1 MTQLTIP
8 QLSFNTILITALM
21 LPNLFAQELTAKANE
36 AGSWGLGRRVF
47 HSEAAG
53 CFKCHAMDGVGAKV
67 GPDLTRLSQSN
78 QRDYESVLRD
88 ITHPSDSIDA
98 DYISHK
104 VLLKSG
110 KEFVG
115 VVRREDDMLV
125 LSDAKGSSTKVI
137 RANVERMEPAEGSI
151 MPTGLVE
158 KLSKE
163 QLRDLMAFL
172 LTPAPHMPLESRLEA
187 PPVRT
192 RAELAAVL
200 AGSEPLPESLRR
212 LNVVLVAGKKD
223 HGPGEHDYPA
233 WQIQWGQLLAAAPN
247 VNVTAAWE
255 FPSEEQMAASDVLIF
270 FQKGTWNDARAKQ
283 LDAYLARGG
292 GAVFIHWAVN
302 GDERV
307 ADFSTRIG
315 LASKG
320 GSIKYRH
327 GPLTLDIHNTDHP
340 IVRNIDRLQ
349 LYDESYWLLTG
360 DVKNVTLLGT
370 STEDN
375 EATPQLWAYEK
386 GPGRVF
392 VSIPGHY
399 SWTFDD
405 PIFRTVLL
413 RGIAWTA
420 KEPIDR
426 FNELV
431 PLGAR
436 LAN

>member
-1 MTQLTIP
+1 MKQLKLNILTTQLAI
-8 QLSFNTILITALM
+8 IMATAAL
-21 LPNLFAQELTAKANE
+21 AQEPKGN
-36 AGSWGLGRRVF
+36 WGLGRRVF

-53 CFKCHAMDGVGAKV
+53 CFKCHAMGGVGAKI
-67 GPDLTRLSQSN
+67 GPDLTHVAQSD
-78 QRDYESVLRD
+78 RDSVLRD
-88 ITHPSDSIDA
+88 IAEPSHSIVL
-98 DYISHK
+98 DY
-104 VLLKSG
+104 VGQTLVMKSG
-110 KEFVG
+110 EEISG
-115 VVRREDDMLV
+115 VVRDADGELLVGDERGRVTRVSRE
-125 LSDAKGSSTKVI
+125 SIQQSKVM
-137 RANVERMEPAEGSI
+137 ERSVMPA
-151 MPTGLVE
+151 GLLD
-158 KLSKE
+158 KLSKD
-163 QLRDLMAFL
+163 QVRDLMTFL
-172 LTPAPHMPLESRLEA
+172 MTEPPHMPLESPLEA
-187 PPVRT
+187 PPIRSQ
-192 RAELAAVL
+192 AEVAAVL
-200 AGSEPLPESLRR
+200 AGSQPLPEALRP
-212 LNVVLVAGKKD
+212 LKVVLVAGKKD

-247 VNVTAAWE
+247 MQVSAAWD

-270 FQKGTWNDARAKQ
+270 FQKGTWNDSRAKQ

-292 GAVFIHWAVN
+292 GAVYIHWAVN

-340 IVRNIDRLQ
+340 IVRNVDRLQ
-349 LYDESYWLLTG
+349 LYDESYWKLTG
-360 DVKNVTLLGT
+360 DVKNVTLLGI

-386 GPGRVF
+386 GRGRVF

-405 PIFRTVLL
+405 PIFRAVLL
-413 RGIAWTA
+413 RAIAWTA
-420 KEPIDR
+420 NEPIDR

-431 PLGAR
+431 PLGTRIAK
-436 LAN
+436 

>member
-1 MTQLTIP
+1 MKQLKLNILTTQLAI
-8 QLSFNTILITALM
+8 IMATAAL
-21 LPNLFAQELTAKANE
+21 AQEPN
-36 AGSWGLGRRVF
+36 GNWGLGRRVF

-53 CFKCHAMDGVGAKV
+53 CFKCHAMGGVGAKI
-67 GPDLTRLSQSN
+67 GPDLTDVAQSD
-78 QRDYESVLRD
+78 RDAVLRE
-88 ITHPSDSIDA
+88 IAEPSHSIVL
-98 DYISHK
+98 DYVGQTLVMKNGEEIS
-104 VLLKSG
+104 
-110 KEFVG
+110 G
-115 VVRREDDMLV
+115 VVRDADGELLVGDERGRVTRVSREAIQQ
-125 LSDAKGSSTKVI
+125 SKVM
-137 RANVERMEPAEGSI
+137 ERSVMPA
-151 MPTGLVE
+151 GLLD
-158 KLSKE
+158 KLSKD
-163 QLRDLMAFL
+163 QVRDLMTFL
-172 LTPAPHMPLESRLEA
+172 MTEPPHMPLESPLEA
-187 PPVRT
+187 PPIRSQ
-192 RAELAAVL
+192 AEVAAVL
-200 AGSEPLPESLRR
+200 AGSQPLPEALRP
-212 LNVVLVAGKKD
+212 LKVVLVAGKKD

-247 VNVTAAWE
+247 MQVSAAWD

-270 FQKGTWNDARAKQ
+270 FQKGTWNDGRAKQ

-292 GAVFIHWAVN
+292 GAVYIHWAVN

-340 IVRNIDRLQ
+340 IVRNVDRLQ
-349 LYDESYWLLTG
+349 LYDESYWMLTG

-386 GPGRVF
+386 GRGRVF

-405 PIFRTVLL
+405 PIFRAVLL
-413 RGIAWTA
+413 RAIAWTA
-420 KEPIDR
+420 NEPIDR

-436 LAN
+436 IAE